1 VEKLRKQ
8 WQRKFRR
15 QDPQQLVF
23 LDETGINLT
32 LTRRY
37 GRALRGKRVYGSVPQ
52 NYGQNVTV
60 LGGLDRRGV
69 RAAMA
74 VAGPIDGTVFLT
86 FLQQVLCPRLK
97 LGDTVVMDNLRVHKV
112 AGVKELIQ
120 AKGAKVCY
128 LPPYSPD
135 LNPIELCWSKLKA
148 KLRLANARTPA
159 RLLRALKRSL
169 QTITTGDAQAWFRHC
184 GYHLH

>member
-1 VEKLRKQ
+1 MC
-8 WQRKFRR
+8 R
-15 QDPQQLVF
+15 QDPKHLVF

-32 LTRRY
+32 LVRRY

-60 LGGLDRRGV
+60 LGGLDRRGM

-74 VAGPIDGTVFLT
+74 VAGPTDGPVFLT
-86 FLQQVLCPRLK
+86 FLQQVLCPPLK
-97 LGDTVVMDNLRVHKV
+97 LGDTVVLDNLRVHKV

-120 AKGAKVCY
+120 ATGARVCY

-159 RLLRALKRSL
+159 RLLQALKKGL
-169 QTITTGDAQAWFRHC
+169 QTITADNAKAWFRHC
-184 GYHLH
+184 SYRSQ

>member
-1 VEKLRKQ
+1 M
-8 WQRKFRR
+8 
-15 QDPQQLVF
+15 F

-37 GRALRGKRVYGSVPQ
+37 GRALPGKRVYGSVPQ

-74 VAGPIDGTVFLT
+74 VSGPTDGAVFLT
-86 FLQQVLCPRLK
+86 FLQQVLCPCLK
-97 LGDTVVMDNLRVHKV
+97 PGDIVVLDNLRVHKV

-120 AKGAKVCY
+120 AKGAKICY

-135 LNPIELCWSKLKA
+135 LNPIEECWSKLKA

-159 RLLRALKRSL
+159 GLLQALKRSL
-169 QTITTGDAQAWFRHC
+169 QTITAGNAKAWFHHC